1 MKPVP
6 AKKDSRTRLVR
17 AAEKVTYRRGF
28 RQTTIA
34 DIAQEA
40 HVPLGN
46 VYYYFKTKDEIG
58 DAVLDRL
65 LTGVR
70 ATLESFDVAR
80 SPKDRLCAC
89 VDAVVAN
96 KTALALS
103 GCPVGSLCTELHKDD
118 GALGDKAT
126 VLFGEQLAWM
136 ENQFKSF
143 TSGGNARRLAVHL
156 LSALQGIS
164 LLAHSFGDPDLVV
177 GEGAELK
184 KWIRSL

>member
-1 MKPVP
+1 VKLVP

-17 AAEKVTYRRGF
+17 AAEKMTYRRGF

-34 DIAQEA
+34 DVAREA

-46 VYYYFKTKDEIG
+46 VYYYFKTKDDIG
-58 DAVLDRL
+58 EAVLDRL
-65 LTGVR
+65 LAAVR
-70 ATLESFDVAR
+70 ATLESFDAAR

-96 KTALALS
+96 KTALAQS

-126 VLFGEQLAWM
+126 VLFDEQLGWM
-136 ENQFKSF
+136 EGQFKSF
-143 TSGGNARRLAVHL
+143 ASGDARRLAVHL

-164 LLAHSFGDPDLVV
+164 VLAHSFGDPSLVV